1 MAAETAFPLSETRLE
16 QATISG
22 ITWRLVPFLFLLYI
36 VAYLDRINVGFAAL
50 QLKEHSWFTDEV
62 LGTGAGMFFLGYF
75 LFQVPSNLI
84 LQKVG
89 AKRWVAVL
97 MVVWGIV
104 SSCTMF
110 VHSVKTFYLARFLL
124 GVAEAGFF
132 PGVIF
137 YLKIWFPAQ
146 ARARTVAWFMT
157 ATALSAVVGG
167 PLSGAL
173 LGIHGKG
180 LQGWQWMFLIEGL
193 PAIVLGF
200 VVLRFLTD
208 RPEKADWLPDS
219 QRTWLIETLENEKK
233 HITSAASA
241 DPSNLL
247 VVLLN
252 LGLLSVVY
260 FGLNVCSYGISLWLP
275 SLIRSVS
282 GSSNFVIGS
291 LTAIPYVAAAIAMVL
306 VGQHSDH
313 SGERRWHTSMCAL
326 VAAVSFAGAAYFVAR
341 GSIAPLMAL
350 TTMGAMA
357 QFSMMGPFWAMPT
370 SFLKGTW
377 AAVGIAVINSLGN
390 LGGFVGPY
398 IIGLVKSETGGFRG
412 GLLVIAAALA
422 VASVSA
428 LMTRPS
434 STAPQTNVP

>member
-1 MAAETAFPLSETRLE
+1 MAGEKAVPLSETQDFER
-16 QATISG
+16 ATISA
-22 ITWRLVPFLFLLYI
+22 ISWRLVPFLFLLYI

-50 QLKEHSWFTDEV
+50 QLKEHAWFTDKV
-62 LGTGAGMFFLGYF
+62 FGNGAGMFFLGYF

-84 LQKVG
+84 LQKMG

-97 MVVWGIV
+97 MVVWGII

-110 VHSVKTFYLARFLL
+110 VHSVGTFYTARFLL
-124 GVAEAGFF
+124 GLAEAGFF

-137 YLKIWFPAQ
+137 YLKSWFPAQ

-157 ATALSAVVGG
+157 AAALSAVVGG
-167 PLSGAL
+167 PVSGAL

-180 LQGWQWMFLIEGL
+180 LAGWQWMFLIEGL

-200 VVLRFLTD
+200 VVLAFLTD
-208 RPEKADWLPDS
+208 RPENADWLPEA
-219 QRTWLIETLENEKK
+219 QRSWLIATLESEKNQ
-233 HITSAASA
+233 TGAVGSAESWHLAR
-241 DPSNLL
+241 L
-247 VVLLN
+247 LLN

-282 GSSNFVIGS
+282 ANSNFVIGT

-306 VGQHSDH
+306 VGQHSDR

-326 VAAVSFAGAAYFVAR
+326 VASVSFLGAAFFVAR
-341 GSIAPLMAL
+341 GSILPLMIL
-350 TTMGAMA
+350 TTIGAMA

-370 SFLKGTW
+370 SFLKGTS

-390 LGGFVGPY
+390 LGGFFGPY
-398 IIGLVKSETGGFRG
+398 IIGLVKSSTGGFRG
-412 GLLVIAAALA
+412 GLLIIAAALA
-422 VASVSA
+422 VASASA
-428 LMTRPS
+428 LLVRGTTQRPR
-434 STAPQTNVP
+434 A